1 MTVVSL
7 LSAKGGSGASLIAT
21 NLAVVLAR
29 REETLLVDLHP
40 GLGYDDVLLDLM
52 CERSWADLL
61 PVAGEL
67 RAQQLAL
74 AEANHSSGLKLLC
87 APTDPTT
94 QVDEAR
100 LDKLLRALS
109 ENVAWLVLDPPA
121 GLDNL
126 SRTALGMSDAVL
138 LVTTADP
145 ASLRAVRRLYQSL
158 PVETQAQTGLVVN
171 QIGGRHPADPS
182 AIAAAIGATLLAA
195 LPPDPRAVGYQVN
208 FGQVCA
214 LDNRSAFGRAIVRM
228 AGQVVR
234 AAASKARPSS
244 NSTHY
249 TPFEVA

>member
-94 QVDEAR
+94 LVDEAR
-100 LDKLLRALS
+100 LDTLLRALPVS
-109 ENVAWLVLDPPA
+109 VAWLVLDPPA
-121 GLDNL
+121 GLGGL
-126 SRTALGMSDAVL
+126 SQIALDMSDAVL

-145 ASLRAVRRLYQSL
+145 ASLRAVRRLYLSL
-158 PVETQAQTGLVVN
+158 PMETQAKIGLVVN

-182 AIAAAIGATLLAA
+182 AIAASIGATLLAT

-234 AAASKARPSS
+234 AAAARARTSS
-244 NSTHY
+244 NSPRY